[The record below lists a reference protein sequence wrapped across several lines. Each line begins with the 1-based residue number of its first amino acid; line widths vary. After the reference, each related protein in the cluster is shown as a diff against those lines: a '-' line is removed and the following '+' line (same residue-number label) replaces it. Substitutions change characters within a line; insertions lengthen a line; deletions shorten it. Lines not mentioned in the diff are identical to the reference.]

1 MMRGGVS
8 ASVLGE
14 VVFLVANHSRLESRW
29 NQGEPGPAI
38 GCETSFE
45 SNNVN
50 SVDEAPYKESRTFKV
65 LEYDDE
71 HDIHASES

>member
-1 MMRGGVS
+1 MPLSSKHMALPLSNAPGS
-8 ASVLGE
+8 ASRK
-14 VVFLVANHSRLESRW
+14 S
-29 NQGEPGPAI
+29 PGPAI

-45 SNNVN
+45 LNNVN
-50 SVDEAPYKESRTFKV
+50 SVDEAPYKASRTFKV